1 MLASLISP
9 ATMALN
15 ELIKSRDCAHSPI
28 DSADGMSSVS
38 ETAAGV
44 GVAVGGTDVA
54 VGGTGVSVGSGC
66 GVGVFCGAGVGD
78 GCVVGLGVGGWGVGV
93 DVAVGGTGVS
103 MGGTGV
109 SVGWG
114 CIVGGTVG
122 VGVGV
127 GSGDE
132 HPIIPMAKL
141 TAIREIGII
150 LLMSGCFRFVDMFI
164 CVFLRFT

>member
-1 MLASLISP
+1 MLSSLISP

-15 ELIKSRDCAHSPI
+15 ELIKSRDSAHRPI

-38 ETAAGV
+38 EIAAGV
-44 GVAVGGTDVA
+44 DVAVGGTDVA
-54 VGGTGVSVGSGC
+54 VGGTGVLVGSGC
-66 GVGVFCGAGVGD
+66 GVGVFCGASVGD

-103 MGGTGV
+103 VGGTGV

-114 CIVGGTVG
+114 CIVGGAVG

-150 LLMSGCFRFVDMFI
+150 FLMSGCFRFVDMFI